1 MNTVN
6 RNEPCPCGS
15 GRKYKKC
22 CLAQGVDPAEAAY
35 NLGVTAFGTGHL
47 DEAVACFRRALAL
60 RPGFAEAHNNLG
72 LTFLSQDRLEASA
85 QAFRAALAARPDYG
99 HALFNLA
106 GVALRLGDLP
116 AAIDAYQRVV
126 TLSPADADAR
136 HQLGKALLRS
146 GRVDEAAACFE
157 QALALRPG
165 VADTLVNLANARIN
179 QGRHEDAVRACE
191 QAIALKADSAE
202 AELTRAIACY
212 KLGRLD
218 ESTRACE
225 RAIALRPGYAEAYV
239 NLANGYNRPGGL
251 DQAVAALR
259 RALELDPDFAAAHSA
274 LLVTLQYMGEVT
286 PAQSFAEHR
295 RFAARFEAP
304 LKSGWRPHPNAR
316 DPERR
321 LKIGYLSPDFRRHSV
336 AWFIEPVF
344 AAHDKSAVEVYG
356 YYNHH
361 RQDDMSARLAAAA
374 DHWLPCWNIGDAQL
388 AARIRADGIDILVDL
403 AGHTN
408 ENRLLTLARK
418 PAPVQV
424 TWLGYPATTGLDAV
438 DYRLCTRDTDPPGQ
452 ERWHSETLYRLPR
465 SLWCYRP
472 PAERPAI
479 PSAPR
484 AHRVDA
490 VTFGSMNNPAKITL
504 ERLDLW
510 AEILLAV
517 PGSRLVMTNIPA
529 GPVCADIRAR
539 FTRRGIAPERL
550 RFPGRLPASDY
561 CALLDRIDIALD
573 PFPYNGT
580 TTTCETLWAGIPVVT
595 QAGEGSAAR
604 AGHALLRAVGLE
616 ALVTASE
623 VEYVRAAVELAHDPA
638 RLSALHAE
646 LPARFAASPLR
657 DEAGFTR
664 DLEAAYRDMWRRWC
678 RADTE
683 KT

>member
-1 MNTVN
+1 MNSIN
-6 RNEPCPCGS
+6 RNDPCPCGS

-35 NLGVTAFGTGHL
+35 NLGVTALGAGNP
-47 DEAVACFRRALAL
+47 DEAVACFRRALTL
-60 RPGFAEAHNNLG
+60 RPAFAEAHNNLG
-72 LTFLSQDRLEASA
+72 LIFLSQDRPEASA
-85 QAFRAALAARPDYG
+85 QSFRAALATRPDYG
-99 HALFNLA
+99 NALFNLA
-106 GVALRLGDLP
+106 GVALRLGDLS
-116 AAIDAYQRVV
+116 AAIEAYQRVV
-126 TLSPADADAR
+126 TLSPADVDAR

-146 GRVDEAAACFE
+146 GRVDESAACFE
-157 QALALRPG
+157 QALALRPDY
-165 VADTLVNLANARIN
+165 VDAQINLANARIN
-179 QGRHEDAVRACE
+179 QGRHEDAMRTCE
-191 QAIALKADSAE
+191 QAITLKADSAE
-202 AELTRAIACY
+202 AQLTLAIACY
-212 KLGRLD
+212 QLGRLD
-218 ESTRACE
+218 ESIRACE

-251 DQAVAALR
+251 EQAVTALR
-259 RALELDPDFAAAHSA
+259 RALELEPDFAAAHSA

-304 LKSGWRPHPNAR
+304 LKSGWEPHTNAR

-344 AAHDKSAVEVYG
+344 AAHDKSQVEVYG
-356 YYNHH
+356 YYSHH
-361 RQDDMSARLAAAA
+361 RQDEMSARLAAAA
-374 DHWLPCWNIGDAQL
+374 DHWLPCRDIGDAQL

-438 DYRLCTRDTDPPGQ
+438 DYRLCTHDTDPPGQ

-479 PSAPR
+479 PPAPR
-484 AHRVDA
+484 ARRADA
-490 VTFGSMNNPAKITL
+490 ITFGSMNNPAKITPD
-504 ERLDLW
+504 RLDLW

-517 PGSRLVMTNIPA
+517 PDSRLVMTNIPA
-529 GPVCADIRAR
+529 GSVCEDIHAR

-561 CALLDRIDIALD
+561 WALLDQIDIAFD

-595 QAGEGSAAR
+595 QAGETSAAR
-604 AGHALLRAVGLE
+604 AGYALLKAVGLE
-616 ALVTASE
+616 TLVAASDAEYLRIAVALAQ
-623 VEYVRAAVELAHDPA
+623 DPA
-638 RLSALHAE
+638 RLDALRAG

-657 DEAGFTR
+657 DESGFTR
-664 DLEAAYRDMWRRWC
+664 DLESAYRDMWRRWC
-678 RADTE
+678 RVDTE
-683 KT
+683 TA